1 MMPEERTRYEVLLEN
16 IQTGVNVIAEAQG
29 SLSQRMDRMEAS
41 FHRLEVKV
49 DVLEIF
55 AADAQRRL
63 KRIDALE
70 VFAADAQRRLK
81 RIESHLQLNGASSRP
96 RARQP
101 SLPGAARSRSTRRAA
116 IRSRS
121 GSDRERPRSARSRR

>member
-63 KRIDALE
+63 KRI
-70 VFAADAQRRLK
+70 
-81 RIESHLQLNGASSRP
+81 ESHLQLNGASSRP